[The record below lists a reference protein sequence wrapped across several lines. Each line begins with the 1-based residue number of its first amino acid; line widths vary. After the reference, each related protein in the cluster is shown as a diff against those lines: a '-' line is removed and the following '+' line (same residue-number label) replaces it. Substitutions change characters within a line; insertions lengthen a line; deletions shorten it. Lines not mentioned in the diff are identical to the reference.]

1 MARQQESTMSDAG
14 NKYSS
19 TVQSVATPDGST
31 ANSNE
36 LDNNVC
42 SRPSNA
48 HTKNLDDDS
57 TEKEDDDSTDDG
69 TEWKAIPRTLF
80 HPENSITPTEAWD
93 YNYCCS
99 KGYNMRVKE
108 QEARVIQEIE
118 GKYKT

>member
-1 MARQQESTMSDAG
+1 MPRQQESTKSDVEIS
-14 NKYSS
+14 SS

-31 ANSNE
+31 TNSNE

-42 SRPSNA
+42 SRPSSA
-48 HTKNLDDDS
+48 HTKNIGNDS
-57 TEKEDDDSTDDG
+57 TENEDKDSTDDG

-80 HPENSITPTEAWD
+80 HPERSITPMEARD
-93 YNYCCS
+93 YNHCCS

-108 QEARVIQEIE
+108 HEARVIQEIE